1 MVNYAIQINGQYLD
15 LSNDTTIILEY
26 APNDFAS
33 VESRSGIASNDFTVP
48 LTSKNK
54 SLLNANQ
61 IDGILYINNDE
72 AGRGFFKV
80 NSKNWNDNS
89 ASLTFYSSNTVWF
102 DAIRGLSLRDL
113 DLSDYNHDYTLSNAI
128 NQLNNTKGVVYPFI
142 NYGLSDTASAVEFTL
157 EQDLYPAI
165 YIKTLVESIFNQA
178 GFVVGGSF
186 LDDVNYKRLILPFSQ
201 QDFQYIDIPEFTVSG
216 NASTSVIPTALDTL
230 KLAAIESGLEFVS
243 GNTIVNNTE
252 YIQALNLSGTGSIY
266 LFDNS
271 LTLEIWMDGVYLDDL
286 ATRSGTST
294 IFPIVIDYDF
304 NLPIGSYI
312 EFKSTN
318 TSADYL
324 VSLFFTVK
332 QRDVKEIL
340 EGSPVLMNQVMPDIQ
355 QLDLIK
361 YLIVSFN
368 LIVSYSDIDQKVTLT
383 PFREIYNNLPTAY
396 NWSSKIDV
404 SRSKELNYRDLVE
417 NYGQVNTLTYEASP
431 DSLGENFETKN
442 GYSFGYGLFTIT
454 DSTIETDNDIYDSP
468 FASTFSEFAFL
479 NSDQRML
486 IPSIRRY
493 AETTDTEPNTDP
505 LQRILLCVTDL
516 TTYELVENS
525 PLGLISISAPS
536 GGQTVTSGSFS
547 WFFKP
552 LTTLT
557 SLNDF
562 INSLAYGVQGIS
574 NTDQS
579 NLLADY
585 WSETI
590 GLIQN
595 SYFLRAY
602 LELSAQEV
610 RNFDFSRP
618 VYLAFEQ
625 FTGYYF
631 VSSIEDFDG
640 KAHFYPCNLL
650 KIV

>member
-252 YIQALNLSGTGSIY
+252 YIQALNLSGTSYPSIY
-266 LFDNS
+266 L
-271 LTLEIWMDGVYLDDL
+271 I
-286 ATRSGTST
+286 
-294 IFPIVIDYDF
+294 
-304 NLPIGSYI
+304 
-312 EFKSTN
+312 
-318 TSADYL
+318 
-324 VSLFFTVK
+324 
-332 QRDVKEIL
+332 
-340 EGSPVLMNQVMPDIQ
+340 
-355 QLDLIK
+355 
-361 YLIVSFN
+361 
-368 LIVSYSDIDQKVTLT
+368 
-383 PFREIYNNLPTAY
+383 
-396 NWSSKIDV
+396 
-404 SRSKELNYRDLVE
+404 
-417 NYGQVNTLTYEASP
+417 
-431 DSLGENFETKN
+431 
-442 GYSFGYGLFTIT
+442 
-454 DSTIETDNDIYDSP
+454 
-468 FASTFSEFAFL
+468 
-479 NSDQRML
+479 
-486 IPSIRRY
+486 
-493 AETTDTEPNTDP
+493 
-505 LQRILLCVTDL
+505 ILL
-516 TTYELVENS
+516 
-525 PLGLISISAPS
+525 PLRFGWM
-536 GGQTVTSGSFS
+536 G
-547 WFFKP
+547 
-552 LTTLT
+552 
-557 SLNDF
+557 
-562 INSLAYGVQGIS
+562 
-574 NTDQS
+574 
-579 NLLADY
+579 
-585 WSETI
+585 
-590 GLIQN
+590 
-595 SYFLRAY
+595 
-602 LELSAQEV
+602 
-610 RNFDFSRP
+610 
-618 VYLAFEQ
+618 
-625 FTGYYF
+625 FT
-631 VSSIEDFDG
+631 
-640 KAHFYPCNLL
+640 
-650 KIV
+650 